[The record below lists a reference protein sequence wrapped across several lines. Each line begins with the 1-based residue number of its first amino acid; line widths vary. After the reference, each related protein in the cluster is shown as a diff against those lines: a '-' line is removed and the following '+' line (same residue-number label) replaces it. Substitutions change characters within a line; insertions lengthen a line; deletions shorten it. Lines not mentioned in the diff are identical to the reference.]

1 MKNERK
7 IRWVKLTRKCSG
19 IQSIR
24 INKNVDSTIANVDV
38 SMYPI
43 NMVSQWDWWGY
54 ECRCKWDITEITNH
68 MICGFNW
75 KRTIRPRNVIM
86 INHLFCWYPFVFEQ
100 THIII
105 YRDSQTCGIRLECS
119 RLTVY
124 QTDFGYNCWILLVG
138 SGGYF
143 VVRPCKVRT
152 TSSP

>member
-54 ECRCKWDITEITNH
+54 EWRCKWDITEITNH

-105 YRDSQTCGIRLECS
+105 YTCSQHCIIPGQIAGSPGSSLS
-119 RLTVY
+119 
-124 QTDFGYNCWILLVG
+124 DFSFSHEAPAWGLKPMGFPIQVP
-138 SGGYF
+138 
-143 VVRPCKVRT
+143 R
-152 TSSP
+152 SP